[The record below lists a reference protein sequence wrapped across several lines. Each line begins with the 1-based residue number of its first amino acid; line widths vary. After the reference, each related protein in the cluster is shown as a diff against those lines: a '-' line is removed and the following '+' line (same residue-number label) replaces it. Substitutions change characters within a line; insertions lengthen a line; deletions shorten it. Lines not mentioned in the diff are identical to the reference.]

1 MHKYIIKR
9 VLFLIPTILGVI
21 LIIYAIMSITP
32 GTPGQAVLGSSASQ
46 QDIDAYNEMIGYN
59 KPFLQKYAIYIG
71 NMLKGDFGTSYF
83 TKQSVFD
90 EILLFIG

>member
-46 QDIDAYNEMIGYN
+46 QDIDA
-59 KPFLQKYAIYIG
+59 
-71 NMLKGDFGTSYF
+71 
-83 TKQSVFD
+83 
-90 EILLFIG
+90 